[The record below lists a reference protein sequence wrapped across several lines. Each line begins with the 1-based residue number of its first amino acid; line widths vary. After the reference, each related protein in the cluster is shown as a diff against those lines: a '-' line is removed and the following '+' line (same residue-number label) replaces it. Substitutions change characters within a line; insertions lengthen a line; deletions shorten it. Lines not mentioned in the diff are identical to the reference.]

1 MTVVEDWVAT
11 PDCKLYTRTW
21 LPDKPK
27 ATVIFVHGLGEHITR
42 YDEMFGRFADNG
54 IKVTAFDQR
63 GFGQTVRLNGL
74 HGHGDGIVTTFKD
87 IKLISSKTR
96 IEGLPHFIMGHSM
109 GGGLTL
115 GYALQNQKEFQ
126 GVIASAPLVDSGDKT
141 KPKVADRILL
151 SFVPYILPSFVIPN
165 ILDLSTL
172 SRDPNEVAL
181 YKKDPLVHPFIST
194 GLCSDILTNGA
205 NLLKNAK
212 KFNLPL
218 LVAHGTN
225 DGMTCPKASKRFV
238 SLVSSNDKTYREYEG
253 FYHELHNEPRKDR
266 EIVYDTYI
274 KWITERI

>member
-1 MTVVEDWVAT
+1 MPVQEEWVAT

-21 LPDKPK
+21 LPDKLK
-27 ATVIFVHGLGEHITR
+27 ATVVFVHGLGEHVTR

-63 GFGQTVRLNGL
+63 
-74 HGHGDGIVTTFKD
+74 
-87 IKLISSKTR
+87 
-96 IEGLPHFIMGHSM
+96 GHSM

-141 KPKVADRILL
+141 KPKLADRILL

-181 YKKDPLVHPFIST
+181 YKKDPLVHSYIST
-194 GLCSDILTNGA
+194 GLCNDILTNGT
-205 NLLKNAK
+205 NLLRNAK

-218 LVAHGTN
+218 LVAHGTQ
-225 DGMTCPKASKRFV
+225 DGMTCPKASKKFV
-238 SLVSSNDKTYREYEG
+238 SLVSSNDKTYKEYEG

-274 KWITERI
+274 NWITERI